1 MVINT
6 LVKCLLIVPPDE
18 EWGNISTE
26 AKELIKKMLRRN
38 PKNRIS
44 AKEALQD
51 K

>member
-1 MVINT
+1 MVT
-6 LVKCLLIVPPDE
+6 LKSLFNKLTCLDE

-26 AKELIKKMLRRN
+26 AKDLIKKMLRRN